1 MALMIPR
8 AMIDEF
14 KDELLSLASDRM
26 DAMADKMAVEL
37 ANETDPAV
45 IEAKLNAAIAPILAE
60 VQQLRDEFQRRCQAV
75 ATDPEEPTLN

>member
-26 DAMADKMAVEL
+26 DAMADKMSVGL
-37 ANETDPAV
+37 LGETDPAV
-45 IEAKLNAAIAPILAE
+45 IEAKLNAAIAPILE
-60 VQQLRDEFQRRCQAV
+60 EIYQLKDDYERRFL
-75 ATDPEEPTLN
+75 ATAQDSEEPTIN

>member
-26 DAMADKMAVEL
+26 DAMADKMSVGL
-37 ANETDPAV
+37 LGETDPAV
-45 IEAKLNAAIAPILAE
+45 IEAKLNAAIAPILE
-60 VQQLRDEFQRRCQAV
+60 EIYQLIDEYERCCLA
-75 ATDPEEPTLN
+75 AAWDDTKPTMN